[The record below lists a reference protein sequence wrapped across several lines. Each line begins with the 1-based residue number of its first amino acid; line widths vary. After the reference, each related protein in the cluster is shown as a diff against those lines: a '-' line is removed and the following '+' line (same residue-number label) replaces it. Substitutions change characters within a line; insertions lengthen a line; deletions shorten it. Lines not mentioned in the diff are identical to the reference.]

1 MRGAPTA
8 SPVRTRFSILIPA
21 VGLLAACAA
30 PSGPYPSLAPR
41 AAEAIDPRVPIPSEA
56 PIGPADANLTAHL
69 AALIDQAQAGD
80 AAFSDAAAHAE
91 RLAAAAAGSSQSESW
106 VVAQQALSAAQA
118 ARGPTTR
125 ALGDIDSLAASALEQ
140 RGGIPAGN
148 LAAIQAAAAR
158 VAEIARRQADRLDAI
173 EARLAG

>member
-91 RLAAAAAGSSQSESW
+91 RLAAAAGSSQSESW

-125 ALGDIDSLAASALEQ
+125 ALGDIDLLAASALEQ